1 MPTTIQI
8 QPVTKERLD
17 ELKVHPRE
25 SYDSVVNRLIEC
37 AIDDEPLSDET
48 IAALE
53 EAVADIKAGR
63 VYTHEQ
69 VKKEL
74 GL

>member
-1 MPTTIQI
+1 MPTTIQL
-8 QPVTKERLD
+8 QPATKARLED
-17 ELKVHPRE
+17 LKTHPRE
-25 SYDSVVNRLIEC
+25 SYDEVVNRLIEC
-37 AIDDEPLSDET
+37 AIDDEPLSEET

-63 VYTHEQ
+63 VYSHEQ

>member
-1 MPTTIQI
+1 MPTMIQL
-8 QPVTKERLD
+8 QAATKARLED
-17 ELKVHPRE
+17 LKTHPRE
-25 SYDSVVNRLIEC
+25 SYDEVVSRLIEC
-37 AIDDEPLSDET
+37 AVDDEPLSEET

-63 VYTHEQ
+63 VYSYEQ